1 MDILNG
7 IKNFLSLINDNWTTI
22 LVIVGLALALWKKIE
37 SYSKLSTDK
46 KIEIAKKQISENIL
60 KLITQAEKDYAE
72 WENAGSIKRSEVISE
87 IYKEYPILAKVVNQE
102 ELVKWIDEQID
113 NALPT
118 LRDIIKQNE
127 KDKSEIN
134 TKINK
139 IISPLKR
146 GLYKR
151 RNSSLSVY
159 VSKRNESKVVLY
171 FYYEIIKY

>member
-22 LVIVGLALALWKKIE
+22 LVIIGLALALLKKIE

-72 WENAGSIKRSEVISE
+72 WEKAGSIKRSEVISE
-87 IYKEYPILAKVVNQE
+87 IYKEYPILAKVVNQD

-118 LRDIIKQNE
+118 LREIIKQNE
-127 KDKSEIN
+127 STTNVAK
-134 TKINK
+134 
-139 IISPLKR
+139 
-146 GLYKR
+146 
-151 RNSSLSVY
+151 
-159 VSKRNESKVVLY
+159 
-171 FYYEIIKY
+171 

>member
-1 MDILNG
+1 MNILNG
-7 IKNFLSLINDNWTTI
+7 IQNFLQLINDNWTSI
-22 LVIVGLALALWKKIE
+22 LVIIGLLLALWKKIE

-72 WENAGSIKRSEVISE
+72 WEKAGSIKRSEVISE

-118 LRDIIKQNE
+118 LREIIKQNE
-127 KDKSEIN
+127 STTNVAK
-134 TKINK
+134 
-139 IISPLKR
+139 
-146 GLYKR
+146 
-151 RNSSLSVY
+151 
-159 VSKRNESKVVLY
+159 
-171 FYYEIIKY
+171 

>member
-7 IKNFLSLINDNWTTI
+7 IQNFLQIINDNWTTI
-22 LVIVGLALALWKKIE
+22 LVIIGLALALLKKIE

-72 WENAGSIKRSEVISE
+72 WEKAGSIKRSEVISE

-118 LRDIIKQNE
+118 LRDIIKENE
-127 KDKSEIN
+127 KDTLDAGK
-134 TKINK
+134 
-139 IISPLKR
+139 
-146 GLYKR
+146 
-151 RNSSLSVY
+151 
-159 VSKRNESKVVLY
+159 
-171 FYYEIIKY
+171 

>member
-1 MDILNG
+1 M
-7 IKNFLSLINDNWTTI
+7 
-22 LVIVGLALALWKKIE
+22 ALALWKKIE

-72 WENAGSIKRSEVISE
+72 WEKAGSIKRSEVISE

-127 KDKSEIN
+127 KD
-134 TKINK
+134 
-139 IISPLKR
+139 ISDTGK
-146 GLYKR
+146 
-151 RNSSLSVY
+151 
-159 VSKRNESKVVLY
+159 
-171 FYYEIIKY
+171 

>member
-7 IKNFLSLINDNWTTI
+7 IKNFLSFINDNWTTI
-22 LVIVGLALALWKKIE
+22 LVIIGLALALLKKIE

-72 WENAGSIKRSEVISE
+72 WEKAGSIKRSEVISE
-87 IYKEYPILAKVVNQE
+87 IYKEYHILAKVVNQE

-118 LRDIIKQNE
+118 LREIIKQNE
-127 KDKSEIN
+127 STTNVDK
-134 TKINK
+134 
-139 IISPLKR
+139 
-146 GLYKR
+146 
-151 RNSSLSVY
+151 
-159 VSKRNESKVVLY
+159 
-171 FYYEIIKY
+171 

>member
-60 KLITQAEKDYAE
+60 KMITQAEKDYAE
-72 WENAGSIKRSEVISE
+72 WEKAGSIKRSEVISE

-127 KDKSEIN
+127 KDTLNAGK
-134 TKINK
+134 
-139 IISPLKR
+139 
-146 GLYKR
+146 
-151 RNSSLSVY
+151 
-159 VSKRNESKVVLY
+159 
-171 FYYEIIKY
+171 

>member
-22 LVIVGLALALWKKIE
+22 LVIIGLALALLKKIE

-72 WENAGSIKRSEVISE
+72 WEKAGSIKRSEVISE
-87 IYKEYPILAKVVNQE
+87 IYKEYHILAKVVNQE

-118 LRDIIKQNE
+118 LREIIKQNE
-127 KDKSEIN
+127 STTNVDK
-134 TKINK
+134 
-139 IISPLKR
+139 
-146 GLYKR
+146 
-151 RNSSLSVY
+151 
-159 VSKRNESKVVLY
+159 
-171 FYYEIIKY
+171 

>member
-22 LVIVGLALALWKKIE
+22 LVIIGLALALWKKIE

-72 WENAGSIKRSEVISE
+72 WEKAGSIKRSEVINE
-87 IYKEYPILAKVVNQE
+87 IYKEYPILAKVINQE

-127 KDKSEIN
+127 KDTLDTGK
-134 TKINK
+134 
-139 IISPLKR
+139 
-146 GLYKR
+146 
-151 RNSSLSVY
+151 
-159 VSKRNESKVVLY
+159 
-171 FYYEIIKY
+171 

>member
-46 KIEIAKKQISENIL
+46 KIETAKKQISENIL

-72 WENAGSIKRSEVISE
+72 WEKAGSIKRSEVISE

-102 ELVKWIDEQID
+102 ELVQWIDEQID

-118 LRDIIKQNE
+118 LREIIKQNE
-127 KDKSEIN
+127 KDK
-134 TKINK
+134 TDTGK
-139 IISPLKR
+139 
-146 GLYKR
+146 
-151 RNSSLSVY
+151 
-159 VSKRNESKVVLY
+159 
-171 FYYEIIKY
+171 

>member
-72 WENAGSIKRSEVISE
+72 WEKAGSIKRSEVISG

-127 KDKSEIN
+127 KDTLDAGK
-134 TKINK
+134 
-139 IISPLKR
+139 
-146 GLYKR
+146 
-151 RNSSLSVY
+151 
-159 VSKRNESKVVLY
+159 
-171 FYYEIIKY
+171 

>member
-22 LVIVGLALALWKKIE
+22 LVIIGLALALWKKIE

-118 LRDIIKQNE
+118 LREIIKQNE
-127 KDKSEIN
+127 STTNVAK
-134 TKINK
+134 
-139 IISPLKR
+139 
-146 GLYKR
+146 
-151 RNSSLSVY
+151 
-159 VSKRNESKVVLY
+159 
-171 FYYEIIKY
+171 

>member
-72 WENAGSIKRSEVISE
+72 WEKAGSIKRSEVISE

-127 KDKSEIN
+127 KDKSEIKQFVI
-134 TKINK
+134 TLRKEF
-139 IISPLKR
+139 PL
-146 GLYKR
+146 
-151 RNSSLSVY
+151 
-159 VSKRNESKVVLY
+159 
-171 FYYEIIKY
+171 YYE

>member
-22 LVIVGLALALWKKIE
+22 LVIIGLALALWKKIE

-72 WENAGSIKRSEVISE
+72 WEKAGSIKRSEVISE
-87 IYKEYPILAKVVNQE
+87 IYKEYPILAKVVNQD

-118 LRDIIKQNE
+118 LREIIKQNE
-127 KDKSEIN
+127 STTNVAK
-134 TKINK
+134 
-139 IISPLKR
+139 
-146 GLYKR
+146 
-151 RNSSLSVY
+151 
-159 VSKRNESKVVLY
+159 
-171 FYYEIIKY
+171 

>member
-1 MDILNG
+1 MDVLNG

-22 LVIVGLALALWKKIE
+22 LVIIGLALALWKKIE
-37 SYSKLSTDK
+37 SYSKLSTEK

-72 WENAGSIKRSEVISE
+72 WEKAGSIKRSEVISE

-127 KDKSEIN
+127 KDTSDTGK
-134 TKINK
+134 
-139 IISPLKR
+139 
-146 GLYKR
+146 
-151 RNSSLSVY
+151 
-159 VSKRNESKVVLY
+159 
-171 FYYEIIKY
+171 

>member
-22 LVIVGLALALWKKIE
+22 LVIIGLALALWKKIE

-72 WENAGSIKRSEVISE
+72 WEKAGSIKRSEVISE

-127 KDKSEIN
+127 KDKTDAE
-134 TKINK
+134 K
-139 IISPLKR
+139 
-146 GLYKR
+146 
-151 RNSSLSVY
+151 
-159 VSKRNESKVVLY
+159 
-171 FYYEIIKY
+171 

>member
-22 LVIVGLALALWKKIE
+22 LVIIGLALALWKKIE

-72 WENAGSIKRSEVISE
+72 WEKAGSIKRSEVISE
-87 IYKEYPILAKVVNQE
+87 IYREYQILAKVVNQE

-127 KDKSEIN
+127 KDTSDTGK
-134 TKINK
+134 
-139 IISPLKR
+139 
-146 GLYKR
+146 
-151 RNSSLSVY
+151 
-159 VSKRNESKVVLY
+159 
-171 FYYEIIKY
+171 

>member
-22 LVIVGLALALWKKIE
+22 LVIIGLAVALWKKIE

-72 WENAGSIKRSEVISE
+72 WEKAGSIKRSEVISE

-118 LRDIIKQNE
+118 LRDIIKENE
-127 KDKSEIN
+127 KSDVTGK
-134 TKINK
+134 
-139 IISPLKR
+139 
-146 GLYKR
+146 
-151 RNSSLSVY
+151 
-159 VSKRNESKVVLY
+159 
-171 FYYEIIKY
+171 

>member
-22 LVIVGLALALWKKIE
+22 LVVVGLALALCKKIE

-72 WENAGSIKRSEVISE
+72 WEKAGSIKRSEVISE

-127 KDKSEIN
+127 KDTLDAGK
-134 TKINK
+134 
-139 IISPLKR
+139 
-146 GLYKR
+146 
-151 RNSSLSVY
+151 
-159 VSKRNESKVVLY
+159 
-171 FYYEIIKY
+171 

>member
-7 IKNFLSLINDNWTTI
+7 SKNFLSLINDNWTTI

-72 WENAGSIKRSEVISE
+72 WEKAGSIKRSEVISE

-118 LRDIIKQNE
+118 LREIIKQNE
-127 KDKSEIN
+127 STTNVAK
-134 TKINK
+134 
-139 IISPLKR
+139 
-146 GLYKR
+146 
-151 RNSSLSVY
+151 
-159 VSKRNESKVVLY
+159 
-171 FYYEIIKY
+171 

>member
-22 LVIVGLALALWKKIE
+22 LVIIGLLLALWKKIE

-72 WENAGSIKRSEVISE
+72 WEKAGSIKRSEVISE
-87 IYKEYPILAKVVNQE
+87 IYKEYPILAKIVNQE

-127 KDKSEIN
+127 KDTSDTGK
-134 TKINK
+134 
-139 IISPLKR
+139 
-146 GLYKR
+146 
-151 RNSSLSVY
+151 
-159 VSKRNESKVVLY
+159 
-171 FYYEIIKY
+171 

>member
-72 WENAGSIKRSEVISE
+72 WEKSGSIKRSEVISE

-118 LRDIIKQNE
+118 LREIIKQNE
-127 KDKSEIN
+127 KDK
-134 TKINK
+134 TDTGK
-139 IISPLKR
+139 
-146 GLYKR
+146 
-151 RNSSLSVY
+151 
-159 VSKRNESKVVLY
+159 
-171 FYYEIIKY
+171 

>member
-72 WENAGSIKRSEVISE
+72 WERAGSIKRSEVISE

-118 LRDIIKQNE
+118 LREIIKQNE
-127 KDKSEIN
+127 KDK
-134 TKINK
+134 TDTGK
-139 IISPLKR
+139 
-146 GLYKR
+146 
-151 RNSSLSVY
+151 
-159 VSKRNESKVVLY
+159 
-171 FYYEIIKY
+171 

>member
-46 KIEIAKKQISENIL
+46 KIKIAKKQISENIL
-60 KLITQAEKDYAE
+60 KLITKAEKDYAE
-72 WENAGSIKRSEVISE
+72 WEKAGSIKRSEVISE

-127 KDKSEIN
+127 KDK
-134 TKINK
+134 TDTGK
-139 IISPLKR
+139 
-146 GLYKR
+146 
-151 RNSSLSVY
+151 
-159 VSKRNESKVVLY
+159 
-171 FYYEIIKY
+171 

>member
-22 LVIVGLALALWKKIE
+22 LVIIGLALALWKKIE

-72 WENAGSIKRSEVISE
+72 WEKAGSIKRSEVISE

-118 LRDIIKQNE
+118 LRDIIKQNA
-127 KDKSEIN
+127 KDKTDTE
-134 TKINK
+134 K
-139 IISPLKR
+139 
-146 GLYKR
+146 
-151 RNSSLSVY
+151 
-159 VSKRNESKVVLY
+159 
-171 FYYEIIKY
+171 

>member
-7 IKNFLSLINDNWTTI
+7 IKNFLSFINDNWTTI
-22 LVIVGLALALWKKIE
+22 LVIIGLALALWKKIE

-72 WENAGSIKRSEVISE
+72 WEKAGSIKRSEVISE

-127 KDKSEIN
+127 KDK
-134 TKINK
+134 TDTGK
-139 IISPLKR
+139 
-146 GLYKR
+146 
-151 RNSSLSVY
+151 
-159 VSKRNESKVVLY
+159 
-171 FYYEIIKY
+171 

>member
-22 LVIVGLALALWKKIE
+22 LVIIGLALALWKKIE
-37 SYSKLSTDK
+37 SYSKLSIDK

-72 WENAGSIKRSEVISE
+72 WEKAGSIKRSEVISE

-127 KDKSEIN
+127 KDTSDTGK
-134 TKINK
+134 
-139 IISPLKR
+139 
-146 GLYKR
+146 
-151 RNSSLSVY
+151 
-159 VSKRNESKVVLY
+159 
-171 FYYEIIKY
+171 

>member
-22 LVIVGLALALWKKIE
+22 LVIIGLALALWKKIE

-113 NALPT
+113 SALPE
-118 LRDIIKQNE
+118 LR
-127 KDKSEIN
+127 
-134 TKINK
+134 K
-139 IISPLKR
+139 IIGANLE
-146 GLYKR
+146 
-151 RNSSLSVY
+151 NTA
-159 VSKRNESKVVLY
+159 NE
-171 FYYEIIKY
+171 E

>member
-22 LVIVGLALALWKKIE
+22 LVIIGLVLALWKKIE
-37 SYSKLSTDK
+37 SYSKLSTEK

-72 WENAGSIKRSEVISE
+72 WEKAGSIKRSEVISE

-127 KDKSEIN
+127 KDKTDTE
-134 TKINK
+134 K
-139 IISPLKR
+139 
-146 GLYKR
+146 
-151 RNSSLSVY
+151 
-159 VSKRNESKVVLY
+159 
-171 FYYEIIKY
+171 

>member
-22 LVIVGLALALWKKIE
+22 LVIIGLALALWKKIE

-127 KDKSEIN
+127 KDTSDTGK
-134 TKINK
+134 
-139 IISPLKR
+139 
-146 GLYKR
+146 
-151 RNSSLSVY
+151 
-159 VSKRNESKVVLY
+159 
-171 FYYEIIKY
+171 

>member
-22 LVIVGLALALWKKIE
+22 LVIIGLALALLKKIE

-72 WENAGSIKRSEVISE
+72 WEKAGSIKRSEVISE
-87 IYKEYPILAKVVNQE
+87 IYKEYQILAKVVNQE

-118 LRDIIKQNE
+118 LRDIIKENE
-127 KDKSEIN
+127 KDTLDAGK
-134 TKINK
+134 
-139 IISPLKR
+139 
-146 GLYKR
+146 
-151 RNSSLSVY
+151 
-159 VSKRNESKVVLY
+159 
-171 FYYEIIKY
+171 

>member
-22 LVIVGLALALWKKIE
+22 LVIIGLALALWKKIE
-37 SYSKLSTDK
+37 SYSKLSTEK

-72 WENAGSIKRSEVISE
+72 WEKAGSIKRSEVISE
-87 IYKEYPILAKVVNQE
+87 IYKEYPILAKVVNQD
-102 ELVKWIDEQID
+102 ELIKWIDEQID

-127 KDKSEIN
+127 KDTSDMGK
-134 TKINK
+134 
-139 IISPLKR
+139 
-146 GLYKR
+146 
-151 RNSSLSVY
+151 
-159 VSKRNESKVVLY
+159 
-171 FYYEIIKY
+171 

>member
-22 LVIVGLALALWKKIE
+22 LVIIGLALALWKKIE

-60 KLITQAEKDYAE
+60 KLITKAEKDYDE

-113 NALPT
+113 SALPE
-118 LRDIIKQNE
+118 LRKIIGANLENTANE
-127 KDKSEIN
+127 K
-134 TKINK
+134 
-139 IISPLKR
+139 
-146 GLYKR
+146 
-151 RNSSLSVY
+151 
-159 VSKRNESKVVLY
+159 
-171 FYYEIIKY
+171 

>member
-22 LVIVGLALALWKKIE
+22 LVIIGLALALWKKIE

-72 WENAGSIKRSEVISE
+72 WEKAGSIKRSEVISE

-127 KDKSEIN
+127 K
-134 TKINK
+134 NK
-139 IISPLKR
+139 TDTEK
-146 GLYKR
+146 
-151 RNSSLSVY
+151 
-159 VSKRNESKVVLY
+159 
-171 FYYEIIKY
+171 

>member
-1 MDILNG
+1 MDVLNG

-22 LVIVGLALALWKKIE
+22 LVIIGLLLALWKKIE

-72 WENAGSIKRSEVISE
+72 WEKAGSIKRSEVISE

-127 KDKSEIN
+127 KDTLDAGK
-134 TKINK
+134 
-139 IISPLKR
+139 
-146 GLYKR
+146 
-151 RNSSLSVY
+151 
-159 VSKRNESKVVLY
+159 
-171 FYYEIIKY
+171 

>member
-22 LVIVGLALALWKKIE
+22 LVIIGLALALWKKIE
-37 SYSKLSTDK
+37 SYLKLSTDK

-72 WENAGSIKRSEVISE
+72 WEKAGSIKRSEVISE

-127 KDKSEIN
+127 KDTLDAGK
-134 TKINK
+134 
-139 IISPLKR
+139 
-146 GLYKR
+146 
-151 RNSSLSVY
+151 
-159 VSKRNESKVVLY
+159 
-171 FYYEIIKY
+171 

>member
-7 IKNFLSLINDNWTTI
+7 IKNFLSFINDNWTTI
-22 LVIVGLALALWKKIE
+22 LVIIGLALALCKKIE

-72 WENAGSIKRSEVISE
+72 WEKAGSIKRSEVISE

-127 KDKSEIN
+127 KDTLDTGK
-134 TKINK
+134 
-139 IISPLKR
+139 
-146 GLYKR
+146 
-151 RNSSLSVY
+151 
-159 VSKRNESKVVLY
+159 
-171 FYYEIIKY
+171 

>member
-7 IKNFLSLINDNWTTI
+7 IKNFLSFINDNWTTI
-22 LVIVGLALALWKKIE
+22 LVIIGLALALWKKIE

-118 LRDIIKQNE
+118 LR
-127 KDKSEIN
+127 
-134 TKINK
+134 
-139 IISPLKR
+139 
-146 GLYKR
+146 
-151 RNSSLSVY
+151 
-159 VSKRNESKVVLY
+159 
-171 FYYEIIKY
+171 EIIKENEKSDVTGK

>member
-7 IKNFLSLINDNWTTI
+7 IKNFLSFINDNWTTI
-22 LVIVGLALALWKKIE
+22 LVIIGLALTLWKKFE

-72 WENAGSIKRSEVISE
+72 WEKAGSIKRSEVISE

-127 KDKSEIN
+127 KDK
-134 TKINK
+134 TDTGK
-139 IISPLKR
+139 
-146 GLYKR
+146 
-151 RNSSLSVY
+151 
-159 VSKRNESKVVLY
+159 
-171 FYYEIIKY
+171 